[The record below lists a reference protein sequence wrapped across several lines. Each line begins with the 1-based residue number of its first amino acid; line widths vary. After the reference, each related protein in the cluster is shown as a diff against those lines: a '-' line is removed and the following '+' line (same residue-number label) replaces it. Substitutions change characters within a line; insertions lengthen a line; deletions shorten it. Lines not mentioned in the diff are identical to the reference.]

1 MSSSLSRPRRA
12 GCASSSDADQAIRLL
27 DPSWQPPKTPRRPS
41 VFKARLPRGQAS
53 QASLRVLKAA
63 SAPLTTAEVIE
74 AIVKTKSL
82 AFVSREDREDFTSSI
97 AMALRRYERRGV
109 VTSET
114 AEGTK
119 RLRWRLRRT
128 GAHG

>member
-1 MSSSLSRPRRA
+1 M
-12 GCASSSDADQAIRLL
+12 
-27 DPSWQPPKTPRRPS
+27 
-41 VFKARLPRGQAS
+41 
-53 QASLRVLKAA
+53 LKAA
-63 SAPLTTAEVIE
+63 DAPLTTAEVIE

-82 AFVSREDREDFTSSI
+82 AFVSRQDREDFTSSI